1 MREVPIEVPS
11 QMYGLPFIASPG
23 LQEEDDVEEEEEKEE
38 DAETRVSHSLLPRT
52 FTCESGRKTLGVG
65 NWEELEGEGYCPL
78 CPKASCYPVTEPDY

>member
-1 MREVPIEVPS
+1 
-11 QMYGLPFIASPG
+11 MYGLPFIASPG
-23 LQEEDDVEEEEEKEE
+23 LQEEDDVEEEEEKEEEKEE